1 MNVNARILNKTLQ
14 AIEEHIKKI
23 INHDQIDFIP
33 DVNGWLIIHKLVN
46 AIYHIN
52 RLRDKN
58 HMIISLDTKMMFN
71 KI

>member
-14 AIEEHIKKI
+14 AIEEHFKKI

-33 DVNGWLIIHKLVN
+33 DVNGWFIIYKLVN
-46 AIYHIN
+46 AIYHIS

-58 HMIISLDTKMMFN
+58 HMIISLDTKMMFD